1 MRLIDADELEAAI
14 LEYGYEAIDAFELE
28 NEDKASI
35 AVGIVAD
42 IKRIVDKTPTANV
55 EKVKRGHWK
64 MGKRKNLFKEYTDA
78 IVCSECGGISQRG
91 LKTKYCSRCGAE
103 MEGMD

>member
-1 MRLIDADELEAAI
+1 MRLIDADEVEAAI

-35 AVGIVAD
+35 AVGVVAD

-55 EKVKRGHWK
+55 DKAKSGYWENGEVG
-64 MGKRKNLFKEYTDA
+64 
-78 IVCSECGGISQRG
+78 
-91 LKTKYCSRCGAE
+91 
-103 MEGMD
+103 

>member
-35 AVGIVAD
+35 AVGVVAD

-55 EKVKRGHWK
+55 EKVKHGHWK
-64 MGKRKNLFKEYTDA
+64 MGKRKNPFKEYTDA
-78 IVCSECGGISQRG
+78 IVCSECGGISQHG
-91 LKTKYCSRCGAE
+91 LKTKYCSRCGAK